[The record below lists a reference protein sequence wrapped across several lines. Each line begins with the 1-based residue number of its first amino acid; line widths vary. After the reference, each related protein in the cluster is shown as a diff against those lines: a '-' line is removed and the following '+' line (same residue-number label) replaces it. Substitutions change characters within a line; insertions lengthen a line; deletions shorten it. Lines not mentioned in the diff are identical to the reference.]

1 MASVLCRLGITV
13 GYGTNHEVMV
23 LGLFK
28 NIVKCVL
35 DPPKLVGRWEKLTS
49 ENIFQTSSLG
59 WCIE

>member
-35 DPPKLVGRWEKLTS
+35 DPPKVGVIVSNDGILLHNYIQE
-49 ENIFQTSSLG
+49 F
-59 WCIE
+59 